1 MSNEQEQIKLSR
13 ETAGQPSEISEA
25 RRRWVKGGLWT
36 APVLLTLPRVSS
48 ATTSNGQGL
57 ETVSVTIADTVNPA
71 STPYMTTTRNTYQ
84 IKEDALPNTLKTIVN
99 AAANPASSS
108 TWNAI
113 DDWTAFTS
121 GTANDPG
128 TIAGWTI
135 QNGGA
140 SVGPAVLVAQLDS
153 CANVIGYGYDP
164 SGTITT
170 ATGSAWT
177 SLAGNL
183 AGCP

>member
-1 MSNEQEQIKLSR
+1 MSNEQEQVKLSR

-71 STPYMTTTRNTYQ
+71 STPYMTTTRNTYR
-84 IKEDALPNTLKTIVN
+84 IMEDAAPNTLKTIVN
-99 AAANPASSS
+99 AAASPASSS

-121 GTANDPG
+121 GTANNPS
-128 TIAGWTI
+128 TIVGWTL
-135 QNGGA
+135 QA
-140 SVGPAVLVAQLDS
+140 PAPYDTAVLVAQLDS